1 MGKGVR
7 VAPESTLRVAV
18 EAAMPAM
25 LAAVLAHEDAAR
37 RGEVEAGIHDMR
49 VATKRLREVF
59 RVFAPAFEPEAHAKR
74 LARLEGLND
83 SLGRVRDLDVMRE
96 RLGALRS
103 PAARLVRESLGP
115 ERDEAHRAF
124 VRILD
129 AFHLDG
135 EPAALG
141 GLAERAG
148 KKSRLGPDAPV
159 TELARLAIARRLEVL
174 GSRLEAV
181 AEAPSERAL
190 HELRIASKRM
200 RYALEPFRKLL
211 PEPLRELRA
220 RVEELQDELGELHDD
235 DVLRVRVLR
244 ATLAARPDA
253 REPYLRLLA
262 SLDATRRSRLP
273 TVLATLD
280 RLRGRRGILRY
291 RSYIRRVG
299 SGSRRGPKP

>member
-7 VAPESTLRVAV
+7 VAPESTLRAAV
-18 EAAMPAM
+18 EAAVPAM

-37 RGEVEAGIHDMR
+37 RGEVETGIHDMR

-59 RVFAPAFEPEAHAKR
+59 RVFGPAFESEAHTKR

-83 SLGRVRDLDVMRE
+83 ALGRVRDLDVMQA
-96 RLGALRS
+96 RLAVLRS

-115 ERDEAHRAF
+115 ERDAAHRAF
-124 VRILD
+124 VEILD
-129 AFHLDG
+129 GYHRDG
-135 EPAALG
+135 EPSALG
-141 GLAERAG
+141 RLAERAG
-148 KKSRLGPDAPV
+148 QKARLGPDVPV
-159 TELARLAIARRLEVL
+159 TELAHLAIARRLEVL

-181 AEAPSERAL
+181 AETPTEQAL

-200 RYALEPFRKLL
+200 RYALEPFRRVL
-211 PEPLRELRA
+211 PEPLRELRT

-244 ATLAARPDA
+244 AALAARADA
-253 REPYLRLLA
+253 RTPYLRLLA

-273 TVLATLD
+273 GVLATLD